1 MEIVV
6 VLGSSDK
13 YGGFVGL
20 DGEDEWGLTDV
31 RVVLEM
37 VMIEKKMM
45 EEEEEEDFSQ

>member
-13 YGGFVGL
+13 YWGVVGL

-31 RVVLEM
+31 WVVLEM

-45 EEEEEEDFSQ
+45 EEEEEKDFSQ